1 MFLFFHLYII
11 MVVVMSMLTKENRK
25 EIEKIILFS
34 IVLIFA
40 FIHIKEI
47 WHFLGFLLQLLMPF
61 ILGIVI
67 AFVLNILIHFIEKKL
82 LDKSKMKAKRKRMI
96 SLLLSLAIVFTFI
109 IVLLLLIIP
118 QLQNTVSLFVD
129 NMPKYEENVQELLDR
144 FAIDPNI
151 IKEIEEGVANFG
163 DTAIEFIKNNRDQ
176 ILEITLGVAT
186 NVISVIVNFVIA
198 VVFAI
203 YLLAQKEKLLLQLN
217 KVLNA
222 YLPTTKV
229 NKIRDVAKLTNRICA
244 NFVSGQCL
252 EAVIIG
258 VLCFIGMLIL
268 GIPYAAT
275 ISVLIGVT
283 ALIPVYGAFIGTIVG
298 AFLIFMVSPIKALI
312 FVIFI
317 LILQQFEGNLIYPKV
332 VGKSVGLPGI
342 WVFVAV
348 TIGASLAGV
357 VGMLISVP
365 VASIGYS
372 ILATDVNYRLEAK
385 SSKKILAKKKNS

>member
-1 MFLFFHLYII
+1 M
-11 MVVVMSMLTKENRK
+11 TKENK
-25 EIEKIILFS
+25 KDLIKLIIFAV
-34 IVLIFA
+34 VLIFA

-47 WHFLGFLLQLLMPF
+47 WNFLGFILQLIMPF

-67 AFVLNILIHFIEKKL
+67 AFVLNILINLIETKL
-82 LDKSKMKAKRKRMI
+82 LNKAKMSDKSKRTI

-109 IVLLLLIIP
+109 VVLLLLIIP
-118 QLQNTVSLFVD
+118 QLKNTAELFVD
-129 NMPKYEENVQELLDR
+129 NMPMYEENVKELLDK
-144 FAIDPNI
+144 FNIDPEIVNQ
-151 IKEIEEGVANFG
+151 IEEGVQDFG
-163 DTAIEFIKNNRDQ
+163 TVAIDFIKNNSDH
-176 ILEITLGVAT
+176 ILEVTIGVAS
-186 NVISVIVNFVIA
+186 NVISVVVNTVIA
-198 VVFAI
+198 LVFAI
-203 YLLAQKEKLLLQLN
+203 YLLVQKEKLLSQLN
-217 KVLNA
+217 KVLKA
-222 YLPTTKV
+222 YLPLNKV
-229 NKIRDVAKLTNRICA
+229 SKIRDIAKLSNRICA

-317 LILQQFEGNLIYPKV
+317 IILQQFEGNLIYPKV

-348 TIGASLAGV
+348 TIGAGLAGI

-365 VASIGYS
+365 VVSILYS
-372 ILATDVNYRLEAK
+372 ILATDVNYRINAK
-385 SSKKILAKKKNS
+385 NSKKIIAKKKIS

>member
-1 MFLFFHLYII
+1 M
-11 MVVVMSMLTKENRK
+11 
-25 EIEKIILFS
+25 
-34 IVLIFA
+34 
-40 FIHIKEI
+40 
-47 WHFLGFLLQLLMPF
+47 
-61 ILGIVI
+61 
-67 AFVLNILIHFIEKKL
+67 
-82 LDKSKMKAKRKRMI
+82 
-96 SLLLSLAIVFTFI
+96 
-109 IVLLLLIIP
+109 
-118 QLQNTVSLFVD
+118 
-129 NMPKYEENVQELLDR
+129 
-144 FAIDPNI
+144 
-151 IKEIEEGVANFG
+151 
-163 DTAIEFIKNNRDQ
+163 
-176 ILEITLGVAT
+176 
-186 NVISVIVNFVIA
+186 IA

-357 VGMLISVP
+357 IGMLVSVP
-365 VASIGYS
+365 IASICYS
-372 ILATDVNYRLEAK
+372 IIATDVNYRTEAK
-385 SSKKILAKKKNS
+385 NSMKIIVKKKSV

>member
-1 MFLFFHLYII
+1 
-11 MVVVMSMLTKENRK
+11 MSQDIKK
-25 EIEKIILFS
+25 EIIKIIVFAV
-34 IVLIFA
+34 VLIFA
-40 FIHIKEI
+40 FIHIGEI
-47 WHFLGFLLQLLMPF
+47 WDFLGFLLQLIMPF

-67 AFVLNILIHFIEKKL
+67 AFVLNILINLIEKKL
-82 LDKSKMKAKRKRMI
+82 LNKAKMKDKSKRTI

-118 QLQNTVSLFVD
+118 QLRNTAILFVD
-129 NMPKYEENVQELLDR
+129 NMPLYEENVRELLDR
-144 FAIDPNI
+144 FSIDPSVV
-151 IKEIEEGVANFG
+151 EDLAEGIQNFG
-163 DTAIEFIKNNRDQ
+163 DTAIEFIRNNSDK
-176 ILEITLGVAT
+176 ILEITLGVAS
-186 NVISVIVNFVIA
+186 NVITVIVNFVVA
-198 VVFAI
+198 FVFAI

-217 KVLNA
+217 KVLKA
-222 YLPTTKV
+222 YLPLSKV
-229 NKIRDVAKLTNRICA
+229 SKIRDIAKLSNKICA
-244 NFVSGQCL
+244 SFVSGQCM

-312 FVIFI
+312 FIIFI
-317 LILQQFEGNLIYPKV
+317 LVLQQFEGNLIYPKV

-348 TIGASLAGV
+348 TLGASLAGV

-365 VASIGYS
+365 IASIFYS
-372 ILATDVNYRLEAK
+372 ILSTDVNYRINARN
-385 SSKKILAKKKNS
+385 SKKIIARKKV

>member
-1 MFLFFHLYII
+1 M
-11 MVVVMSMLTKENRK
+11 MTKENK
-25 EIEKIILFS
+25 KDMIKFIIFAV
-34 IVLIFA
+34 VLIFA

-47 WHFLGFLLQLLMPF
+47 WNFLGFILKLIMPF

-67 AFVLNILIHFIEKKL
+67 AFVLNILINLIEKKL
-82 LDKSKMKAKRKRMI
+82 LNKAKMGDKSKRTI
-96 SLLLSLAIVFTFI
+96 SLLLSFAIVFTFI
-109 IVLLLLIIP
+109 VVLLLLIIP
-118 QLQNTVSLFVD
+118 QLKNTVELFVD
-129 NMPKYEENVQELLDR
+129 NMPMYEENVKELLDK
-144 FAIDPNI
+144 FNI
-151 IKEIEEGVANFG
+151 NPEIVTEIEEGVKNFG
-163 DTAIEFIKNNRDQ
+163 TVAIEFIKNNTDH
-176 ILEITLGVAT
+176 ILEVTLGVAS
-186 NVISVIVNFVIA
+186 NVISIIVNTVIA
-198 VVFAI
+198 LVFAI
-203 YLLAQKEKLLLQLN
+203 YLLVQKEKLLSQLN
-217 KVLNA
+217 KVLKA
-222 YLPTTKV
+222 YLPLNKV
-229 NKIRDVAKLTNRICA
+229 SKIRDIAKLSNRICA

-312 FVIFI
+312 FIIFI
-317 LILQQFEGNLIYPKV
+317 IILQQFEGNLIYPKV

-348 TIGASLAGV
+348 TIGASLAGI

-365 VASIGYS
+365 VVSILYS
-372 ILATDVNYRLEAK
+372 ILATDVNYRIQAK
-385 SSKKILAKKKNS
+385 NSKKIIAKKKVS

>member
-1 MFLFFHLYII
+1 MI
-11 MVVVMSMLTKENRK
+11 TKDNKK
-25 EIEKIILFS
+25 EILKIILFT
-34 IVLIFA
+34 IVLIFV

-47 WHFLGFLLQLLMPF
+47 WSFLGFLIHLLMPF

-67 AFVLNILIHFIEKKL
+67 AFVLNILIHLIEKKL
-82 LDKSKMKAKRKRMI
+82 LNKVKMKDKSKRTI
-96 SLLLSLAIVFTFI
+96 SLVLSLAIIFTFI

-118 QLQNTVSLFVD
+118 QLKNTVDLFVD
-129 NMPKYEENVQELLDR
+129 NMPMYEENVKDLLHY
-144 FAIDPNI
+144 FNVDPSMIQN
-151 IKEIEEGVANFG
+151 IEEGVKDFG
-163 DTAIEFIKNNRDQ
+163 NTAIEFIKNNGDQ
-176 ILEITLGVAT
+176 ILEVTLGVAS
-186 NVISVIVNFVIA
+186 NVITVLVNFVIA

-203 YLLAQKEKLLLQLN
+203 YLLVQKEKLLYQVN
-217 KVLNA
+217 KVLKA
-222 YLPTTKV
+222 YLPMKRV
-229 NKIRDVAKLTNRICA
+229 GKIQEICKLSNKICA

-312 FVIFI
+312 FIIFI
-317 LILQQFEGNLIYPKV
+317 LVLQQFEGNLIYPKV

-342 WVFVAV
+342 WEFVAV

-365 VASIGYS
+365 VASICYS
-372 ILATDVNYRLEAK
+372 ILATDVNYRIEAK
-385 SSKKILAKKKNS
+385 NSKKILAKKKIS

>member
-1 MFLFFHLYII
+1 
-11 MVVVMSMLTKENRK
+11 MLTKDNKK
-25 EIEKIILFS
+25 EILKIILFAV
-34 IVLIFA
+34 ILIFA

-47 WHFLGFLLQLLMPF
+47 WDFLGFLLRLLMPF
-61 ILGIVI
+61 IIGIVI
-67 AFVLNILIHFIEKKL
+67 AFILNILINLIEKKL
-82 LDKSKMKAKRKRMI
+82 LNKSKMSNKSKRNI
-96 SLLLSLAIVFTFI
+96 SLILSLAIIFTFI
-109 IVLLLLIIP
+109 IILLLLIIP
-118 QLQNTVSLFVD
+118 QLKNTVELFVD
-129 NMPKYEENVQELLDR
+129 NMPMYEENVRDLLNR
-144 FAIDPNI
+144 FNIDPNI
-151 IKEIEEGVANFG
+151 VVEIEEGVKNFG
-163 DTAIEFIKNNRDQ
+163 NVAIDFIKNNSDK

-186 NVISVIVNFVIA
+186 NVISVIVNFVVA

-203 YLLAQKEKLLLQLN
+203 YLLAQKEKLLYQLN
-217 KVLNA
+217 KFLRA
-222 YLPTTKV
+222 YFPTSRV
-229 NKIRDVAKLTNRICA
+229 SKIKDIAKLSNRICA
-244 NFVSGQCL
+244 SFVSGQCL

-258 VLCFIGMLIL
+258 VLCFIGMLVL

-283 ALIPVYGAFIGTIVG
+283 ALIPVYGAFIGTIFG

-365 VASIGYS
+365 IASICYS
-372 ILATDVNYRLEAK
+372 IIATDVNYRVNAK
-385 SSKKILAKKKNS
+385 NSKKIIVKKKSI

>member
-1 MFLFFHLYII
+1 MI
-11 MVVVMSMLTKENRK
+11 TKENRK
-25 EIEKIILFS
+25 EILKIVLFA
-34 IVLIFA
+34 VLLIFA

-47 WHFLGFLLQLLMPF
+47 WNFLGFLVKLLMPF
-61 ILGIVI
+61 IIGIVI
-67 AFVLNILIHFIEKKL
+67 AFVLNILIQFIEKKL
-82 LDKSKMKAKRKRMI
+82 LNKSKMSNKSKRSI
-96 SLLLSLAIVFTFI
+96 SLILSLAFIFTFI
-109 IVLLLLIIP
+109 IILLLLIIP
-118 QLQNTVSLFVD
+118 QLKNTVELFVD
-129 NMPKYEENVQELLDR
+129 NMPMYEENVKMLLDK
-144 FAIDPNI
+144 FNIDPSI
-151 IKEIEEGVANFG
+151 VAEIEEGMKNFG
-163 DTAIEFIKNNRDQ
+163 DVAIDFIKNNGDQ

-186 NVISVIVNFVIA
+186 NVISVIVNFVVA

-203 YLLAQKEKLLLQLN
+203 YLLVQKEKLLYQLN
-217 KVLNA
+217 KVLRA
-222 YLPTTKV
+222 YLPVGKV
-229 NKIRDVAKLTNRICA
+229 SKIRDIAKLSNRICA
-244 NFVSGQCL
+244 SFVSGQCL

-258 VLCFIGMLIL
+258 VLCFIGMLLL

-298 AFLIFMVSPIKALI
+298 AFLIFMISPLKALI

-357 VGMLISVP
+357 VGMLVSVP
-365 VASIGYS
+365 IASICYS
-372 ILATDVNYRLEAK
+372 ILATDVNYRIEAK
-385 SSKKILAKKKNS
+385 DSKKIIAKKKSV

>member
-1 MFLFFHLYII
+1 M
-11 MVVVMSMLTKENRK
+11 MTKENK
-25 EIEKIILFS
+25 KDMIKFIIFAV
-34 IVLIFA
+34 VLIFA

-47 WHFLGFLLQLLMPF
+47 WNFLGFILKLIMPF

-67 AFVLNILIHFIEKKL
+67 AFVLNILINLIEKKL
-82 LDKSKMKAKRKRMI
+82 LNKAKMNEKSKRTI

-109 IVLLLLIIP
+109 VVLLLLIIP
-118 QLQNTVSLFVD
+118 QLKNTVELFVD
-129 NMPKYEENVQELLDR
+129 NMPVYEENVKELLDK
-144 FAIDPNI
+144 FNIDPEVVT
-151 IKEIEEGVANFG
+151 EIEESVKNFG
-163 DTAIEFIKNNRDQ
+163 SVAIDFIKNNSEHV
-176 ILEITLGVAT
+176 LEVTLGVAS
-186 NVISVIVNFVIA
+186 NVISVVVNTVIA
-198 VVFAI
+198 FVFAI
-203 YLLAQKEKLLLQLN
+203 YLLVQKEKLLSQLN
-217 KVLNA
+217 KVLKA
-222 YLPTTKV
+222 YLPLNKV
-229 NKIRDVAKLTNRICA
+229 SKIRDIARLSNRICA

-258 VLCFIGMLIL
+258 ILCFIGMLVL

-312 FVIFI
+312 FVAFI
-317 LILQQFEGNLIYPKV
+317 IILQQFEGNLIYPKV

-348 TIGASLAGV
+348 TIGASLAGI

-365 VASIGYS
+365 VVSILYS
-372 ILATDVNYRLEAK
+372 ILATDVNYRIQAK
-385 SSKKILAKKKNS
+385 NSKKIIAKKKVS

>member
-1 MFLFFHLYII
+1 MCVI
-11 MVVVMSMLTKENRK
+11 TKDNKK
-25 EIEKIILFS
+25 EIIKIICFAV
-34 IVLIFA
+34 VLIFA

-47 WHFLGFLLQLLMPF
+47 WNFLGFLIKLLMPF
-61 ILGIVI
+61 IIGIVI
-67 AFVLNILIHFIEKKL
+67 AFVLNILINLIEKKL
-82 LDKSKMKAKRKRMI
+82 LNKSKMSNKSKRTI
-96 SLLLSLAIVFTFI
+96 SLILSLAIIFTFI
-109 IVLLLLIIP
+109 IILLLLIIP
-118 QLQNTVSLFVD
+118 QLKNTVELFVD
-129 NMPKYEENVQELLDR
+129 NMPMYEENVKELLDK
-144 FAIDPNI
+144 FNIDPNI
-151 IKEIEEGVANFG
+151 VVEIEERVKNFG
-163 DTAIEFIKNNRDQ
+163 DVAIDFIKNNSDK

-217 KVLNA
+217 KVLRA
-222 YLPTTKV
+222 YFPTSKV
-229 NKIRDVAKLTNRICA
+229 SKIRDIAKLSNRICA
-244 NFVSGQCL
+244 SFVSGQCL

-342 WVFVAV
+342 WVFMAV

-357 VGMLISVP
+357 IGMLVSVP
-365 VASIGYS
+365 IASICYS
-372 ILATDVNYRLEAK
+372 IIATDVNYRTEAK
-385 SSKKILAKKKNS
+385 NSKKIIVKKKSV

>member
-1 MFLFFHLYII
+1 
-11 MVVVMSMLTKENRK
+11 MLTKDNKK
-25 EIEKIILFS
+25 EILKIILFAV
-34 IVLIFA
+34 ILIFA

-47 WHFLGFLLQLLMPF
+47 WDFLGFLLRLLMPF
-61 ILGIVI
+61 IIGIVI
-67 AFVLNILIHFIEKKL
+67 AFILNILINLIEKKL
-82 LDKSKMKAKRKRMI
+82 LNKSKMSNKSKRNI
-96 SLLLSLAIVFTFI
+96 SLILSLAIIFTFI
-109 IVLLLLIIP
+109 IILLLLIIP
-118 QLQNTVSLFVD
+118 QLKNTVELFVD
-129 NMPKYEENVQELLDR
+129 NMPMYEENVRDLLNR
-144 FAIDPNI
+144 FNIDPNI
-151 IKEIEEGVANFG
+151 VVEIEEGVKNFG
-163 DTAIEFIKNNRDQ
+163 NVAIDFIKNNSDK

-186 NVISVIVNFVIA
+186 NVISVIVNFVVA

-203 YLLAQKEKLLLQLN
+203 YLLAQKEKLLYQLN
-217 KVLNA
+217 KFLRA
-222 YLPTTKV
+222 YFPTSRV
-229 NKIRDVAKLTNRICA
+229 SKIKDIAKLSNRICA
-244 NFVSGQCL
+244 SFVSGQCL

-258 VLCFIGMLIL
+258 VLCFIGMLVL

-365 VASIGYS
+365 IASICYS
-372 ILATDVNYRLEAK
+372 IIATDVNYRVNAK
-385 SSKKILAKKKNS
+385 NSKKIIVKKKSI

>member
-1 MFLFFHLYII
+1 MCVI
-11 MVVVMSMLTKENRK
+11 TKDNKK
-25 EIEKIILFS
+25 EIIKIICFAV
-34 IVLIFA
+34 VLIFA

-47 WHFLGFLLQLLMPF
+47 WNFLGFLIKLLMPF
-61 ILGIVI
+61 IIGIVI
-67 AFVLNILIHFIEKKL
+67 AFVLNILINLIEKKL
-82 LDKSKMKAKRKRMI
+82 LNKSKMSNKSKRTI
-96 SLLLSLAIVFTFI
+96 SLILSLAIIFTFI
-109 IVLLLLIIP
+109 IILLLLIIP
-118 QLQNTVSLFVD
+118 QLKNTVELFVD
-129 NMPKYEENVQELLDR
+129 NMPMYEGNVKELLDK
-144 FAIDPNI
+144 FNIDPNI
-151 IKEIEEGVANFG
+151 VVEIEEGVKNFG
-163 DTAIEFIKNNRDQ
+163 DVAIDFIKNNSDK

-217 KVLNA
+217 KVLRA
-222 YLPTTKV
+222 YFPTSKV
-229 NKIRDVAKLTNRICA
+229 SKIRDIAKLSNRICA
-244 NFVSGQCL
+244 SFVSGQCL

-357 VGMLISVP
+357 IGMLVSVP
-365 VASIGYS
+365 IASICYS
-372 ILATDVNYRLEAK
+372 IIATDVNYRTEAK
-385 SSKKILAKKKNS
+385 NSKKIIVKKKSV

>member
-1 MFLFFHLYII
+1 M
-11 MVVVMSMLTKENRK
+11 MTKENK
-25 EIEKIILFS
+25 KDMIKFIIFAV
-34 IVLIFA
+34 VLIFA

-47 WHFLGFLLQLLMPF
+47 WNFLGFILKLIMPF

-67 AFVLNILIHFIEKKL
+67 AFVLNILINLIEKKL
-82 LDKSKMKAKRKRMI
+82 LNKAKMNDKSKRTI

-109 IVLLLLIIP
+109 VVLLLLIIP
-118 QLQNTVSLFVD
+118 QLKNTVELFVD
-129 NMPKYEENVQELLDR
+129 NMPVYEENVKELLDK
-144 FAIDPNI
+144 FNIDPEVVT
-151 IKEIEEGVANFG
+151 EIEESVKDFGSVAI
-163 DTAIEFIKNNRDQ
+163 DFIKNNSDQ
-176 ILEITLGVAT
+176 ILEVTLGVAS
-186 NVISVIVNFVIA
+186 NVISVVVNTVIA
-198 VVFAI
+198 FVFAI
-203 YLLAQKEKLLLQLN
+203 YLLVQKEKLLFQLN
-217 KVLNA
+217 KVLKA
-222 YLPTTKV
+222 YLPLNKV
-229 NKIRDVAKLTNRICA
+229 SKIRDIAKLSNRICA

-258 VLCFIGMLIL
+258 ILCFIGMLIL

-312 FVIFI
+312 FVAFI
-317 LILQQFEGNLIYPKV
+317 IILQQFEGNLIYPKV

-348 TIGASLAGV
+348 TIGASLAGI

-365 VASIGYS
+365 VVSILYS
-372 ILATDVNYRLEAK
+372 ILATDVNYRIQAK
-385 SSKKILAKKKNS
+385 NSKKIIAKKKVS